1 MISMKMRRMLKK
13 SKAMKENKEI
23 WEKAKRI
30 VVKIGSSLVT
40 NEGKGVDQEAIDRW
54 VSQFRHLQEQ
64 GKEVILVS
72 SGAIA
77 EGVVRLG
84 FEKRP
89 TEIHELQAC
98 AAVGQM
104 GLAHAYEKC
113 FAAHDLV
120 AAQLLLTH
128 ADLANRERYLNARHT
143 LLALLKLKAV
153 PIINEND
160 TVITDEIKVGDNDT
174 LGALTTNLV
183 DADILVI
190 LTDQEGM
197 FTADPRNDPNAELI
211 SRAAAGS
218 ADLESMAGGAG
229 SSIGKGG
236 MLTKILAAK
245 RAARSGASTVIVS
258 GRIPDVLVR
267 LSEGESLGTLLVSE
281 SEPLSA
287 RRQWMADHL
296 QLKGYCVIDEGAV
309 QAIRKGKSL
318 LPIGVKSVQGEFLKG
333 EVISC
338 FDQEGKEVARG
349 LSNFSS
355 ETARK
360 LKGKHSSEIEETVG
374 YIERQELIHHDNMVV
389 IQPAN

>member
-1 MISMKMRRMLKK
+1 MLIEDSEPVIDDFDEDEENAQK

-40 NEGKGVDQEAIDRW
+40 NEGKGVDQEAINRW

-104 GLAHAYEKC
+104 GLAYAYEKC

-296 QLKGYCVIDEGAV
+296 QLKGLRD
-309 QAIRKGKSL
+309 R
-318 LPIGVKSVQGEFLKG
+318 
-333 EVISC
+333 
-338 FDQEGKEVARG
+338 
-349 LSNFSS
+349 
-355 ETARK
+355 
-360 LKGKHSSEIEETVG
+360 
-374 YIERQELIHHDNMVV
+374 
-389 IQPAN
+389 

>member
-1 MISMKMRRMLKK
+1 MS
-13 SKAMKENKEI
+13 ENKDI
-23 WEKAKRI
+23 WTKAKRI

-40 NEGKGVDQEAIDRW
+40 DEGRGVDSEAISRW
-54 VSQFRHLQEQ
+54 VTQFRYLQKL

-84 FEKRP
+84 FAKRP

-104 GLAHAYEKC
+104 GLAHAYEKA
-113 FAAHDLV
+113 FASHGLICG
-120 AAQLLLTH
+120 QLLLTH
-128 ADLANRERYLNARHT
+128 ADFANRERYLNARHT
-143 LLALLKLKAV
+143 LLSLLKLKTV

-183 DADILVI
+183 DADILII

-211 SRAAAGS
+211 SRAVAGS
-218 ADLESMAGGAG
+218 ADLEAMAGGAG

-245 RAARSGASTVIVS
+245 RATKSGASTVIVS

-267 LSEGESLGTLLVSE
+267 LADGESLGTLLVAE
-281 SEPLSA
+281 SEPISA
-287 RRQWMADHL
+287 RKQWMSDHL
-296 QLKGYCVIDEGAV
+296 QLKGYCVIDEGAKE
-309 QAIRKGKSL
+309 AIKKGKSL
-318 LPIGVKSVQGEFLKG
+318 LPVGVKAIHGEFLRG

-338 FDQEGKEVARG
+338 FDARGKEVARG
-349 LSNFSS
+349 LSNYTS
-355 ETARK
+355 EMARR
-360 LKGKHSSEIEETVG
+360 LSGKHREEIKDIVG
-374 YIERQELIHHDNMVV
+374 YEERQELIHHDNMVV
-389 IQPAN
+389 L

>member
-1 MISMKMRRMLKK
+1 MS
-13 SKAMKENKEI
+13 ENNDI
-23 WEKAKRI
+23 WSKAKRI

-40 NEGKGVDQEAIDRW
+40 DEGRGVDSEAINRW
-54 VSQFRHLQEQ
+54 VTQFRYLQKLD
-64 GKEVILVS
+64 KEVILVS

-84 FEKRP
+84 FVKRP

-104 GLAHAYEKC
+104 GLAHAYEEA
-113 FAAHDLV
+113 FASHGLTCG
-120 AAQLLLTH
+120 QLLLTH
-128 ADLANRERYLNARHT
+128 ADFANRERYLNARHT
-143 LLALLKLKAV
+143 LLSLLKLKAV

-218 ADLESMAGGAG
+218 ADLEAMAGGAG

-245 RAARSGASTVIVS
+245 RATKSGASTVIVS
-258 GRIPDVLVR
+258 GRIPDVLIR
-267 LSEGESLGTLLVSE
+267 LADGESLGTLLVAE
-281 SEPLSA
+281 SEPISA
-287 RRQWMADHL
+287 RKQWMSDHL
-296 QLKGYCVIDEGAV
+296 QLKGYCVIDEGAKE
-309 QAIRKGKSL
+309 AIKKGKSL
-318 LPIGVKSVQGEFLKG
+318 LPVGVKAIHGEFLRG

-338 FDQEGKEVARG
+338 FDSEGKEVARG
-349 LSNFSS
+349 LSNYTS
-355 ETARK
+355 EMARR
-360 LKGKHSSEIEETVG
+360 LTGKHREEIKEIIG
-374 YIERQELIHHDNMVV
+374 YEERQELIHHDNMVV
-389 IQPAN
+389 L